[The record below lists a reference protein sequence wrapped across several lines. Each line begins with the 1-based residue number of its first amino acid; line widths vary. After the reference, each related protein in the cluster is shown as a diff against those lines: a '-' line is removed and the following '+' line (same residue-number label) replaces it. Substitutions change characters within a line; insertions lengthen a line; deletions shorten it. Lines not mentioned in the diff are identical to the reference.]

1 MSHEVRLVVFDF
13 DGVMIDF
20 EPERRLQFLERLTG
34 KPATDIHAAIWGS
47 DFERNAEQGAYRTGD
62 AYLAGFNARLGFEL
76 SRAQWIAA
84 RRAAMRLRP
93 DMVEYARSLGERVA
107 LALLTNNGAL
117 LHEALPELVPEVCGV
132 FANSLVES
140 GRGPFDTPDKR
151 RDFCRAD
158 SLVESGRGP
167 FDTPD
172 KRRDFCRANHLHASY
187 EFGARKPDTL
197 VFTRLL
203 EHCRVP
209 AQQAVFID
217 DDDPFIQGAISAG
230 MHGIH
235 FQGLPALRAALEPL
249 LATRAQ
255 H

>member
-1 MSHEVRLVVFDF
+1 MSGAAPEIRLVVFDF

-20 EPERRLQFLERLTG
+20 VPERRLQFLEQLTG
-34 KPATDIHAAIWGS
+34 KPAADIHAAIWGS
-47 DFERNAEQGAYRTGD
+47 DFEIGAEQGAYRTGD
-62 AYLAGFNARLGFEL
+62 AYLAAFNERIGFQL

-84 RRAAMRLRP
+84 RRSAMQLRP
-93 DMVEYARSLGERVA
+93 DMVEYARSLSERVS

-132 FANSLVES
+132 FIKN
-140 GRGPFDTPDKR
+140 
-151 RDFCRAD
+151 
-158 SLVESGRGP
+158 
-167 FDTPD
+167 
-172 KRRDFCRANHLHASY
+172 LHASY
-187 EFGARKPDTL
+187 EFGARKPDTE

-217 DDDPFIQGAISAG
+217 DYYEFIQGAISAG

-235 FQGLPALRAALEPL
+235 FQNLPQLRAALEPL
-249 LATRAQ
+249 LR
-255 H
+255 